1 MNRWASGVV
10 SAAKSNLVG
19 MDIRQPRARG
29 TTPLHIQR
37 HGGAQ
42 EHGCTVGRI
51 HYYCCCSVWLLRGM
65 DITCVRIQL
74 AIKHQ
79 INHI

>member
-29 TTPLHIQR
+29 TTPLHIQC

-42 EHGCTVGRI
+42 EHGC
-51 HYYCCCSVWLLRGM
+51 SVLLLLLLR
-65 DITCVRIQL
+65 L
-74 AIKHQ
+74 AAPGHGHHMCQNTISDQ
-79 INHI
+79 ASD

>member
-29 TTPLHIQR
+29 TTPLHIQCHYPWKKQNMAAHCR
-37 HGGAQ
+37 QTSTTTAAALSGAPGHGHHMCQNTISDQA
-42 EHGCTVGRI
+42 
-51 HYYCCCSVWLLRGM
+51 S
-65 DITCVRIQL
+65 D
-74 AIKHQ
+74 
-79 INHI
+79 